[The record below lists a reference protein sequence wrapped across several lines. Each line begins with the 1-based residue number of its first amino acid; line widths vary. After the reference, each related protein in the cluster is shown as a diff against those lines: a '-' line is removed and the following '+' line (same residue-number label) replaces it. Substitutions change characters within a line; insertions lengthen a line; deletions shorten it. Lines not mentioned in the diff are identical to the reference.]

1 MSGGLMQLV
10 AIGAQDMY
18 LSYNP
23 EITFFD
29 TAHKTYTN
37 FALESM
43 EQNFS
48 AGAVGWGQQTS
59 TNLAR
64 TGDLVNTM
72 YIQLELP
79 KLVKS
84 DFITAGMTGTEWD
97 EFDSVAWTNCVGHA
111 AINYV
116 QLTIGGVPI
125 DKHYG
130 RWLHIWDELTCK
142 AEHFDG
148 VSQMVGRHPDE
159 DDLKENGKKAR
170 TLYVPLKFWFNRNV
184 GAALPLVALQFHDV
198 SIKIELNNL
207 NALVVFLDTGGYR
220 CTGAA
225 VKGHKVDNNVA
236 PLSKC
241 TLYVDYIYLDNE
253 ERQRFARDDHMY
265 LVEQLQFNGQ
275 ESVNDWG
282 AASEKSIVLNFNH
295 PTKEILWTAQL
306 SDNYKEGPAYN
317 DWFNYSSA
325 GPGRA
330 DADGYDLLGT
340 AQLRLNSHDRF
351 SPARQASYFRLVQP
365 ANHHT
370 RIPTK
375 NIYCYSFALNP
386 EEYQPSGTCN
396 FSRIDNARLM
406 LTSAKTEKLQ
416 EQAPGGGPWSE
427 MQGRYE
433 VWAWSLNQL
442 KVSGGL
448 GGLQFAN

>member
-43 EQNFS
+43 EQLFS
-48 AGAVGWGQQTS
+48 GSLGWGGQATAL
-59 TNLAR
+59 LAR
-64 TGDLVNTM
+64 TGDLVSTM
-72 YIQLELP
+72 YLQLELP
-79 KLVKS
+79 ELRKEMFFS
-84 DFITAGMTGTEWD
+84 DMSTPLATDTAA
-97 EFDSVAWTNCVGHA
+97 VHWTNSVGHA
-111 AINYV
+111 AINYI

-130 RWLHIWDELTCK
+130 RWLNIWDELTCK
-142 AEHFDG
+142 QEHWNG
-148 VSQMVGRHPDE
+148 RSEMIGRSVGLGGQEGLSYCSADKP
-159 DDLKENGKKAR
+159 K
-170 TLYVPLKFWFNRNV
+170 TLYVPLQFWFNRNV

-198 SIKIELNNL
+198 SIKVDLNPL
-207 NALVVFLDTGGYR
+207 NHLVVFVTSQNDRVTTTGIDTMR
-220 CTGAA
+220 I
-225 VKGHKVDNNVA
+225 DNNAA
-236 PLSKC
+236 PLEKC
-241 TLYVDYIYLDNE
+241 SLFVDYIYLDND

-275 ESVNDWG
+275 ETIGDFQNATD
-282 AASEKSIVLNFNH
+282 KSIRLNFNH
-295 PTKEILWTAQL
+295 PTKEILWTAQH
-306 SDNYKEGPAYN
+306 SDCYKEGPGYN
-317 DWFNYSSA
+317 DWFNYSSSKA
-325 GPGRA
+325 GDVA
-330 DADGYDLLGT
+330 NAYDLLGT

-370 RIPTK
+370 RIPEK
-375 NIYCYSFALNP
+375 HIYCYSFALNP

-396 FSRIDNARLM
+396 FSRIDNAHLILR
-406 LTSAKTEKLQ
+406 SSNKLPDV
-416 EQAPGGGPWSE
+416 APGTATSWSDV
-427 MQGRYE
+427 QGRYE

>member
-1 MSGGLMQLV
+1 MQLV

-43 EQNFS
+43 EL
-48 AGAVGWGQQTS
+48 GATGETKWGSQCIYTLS
-59 TNLAR
+59 R

-72 YIQLELP
+72 YLQLELP
-79 KLVKS
+79 RLNKA
-84 DFITAGMTGTEWD
+84 DFVTQAHTDAGVG
-97 EFDSVAWTNCVGHA
+97 SVAWTNSVGHA
-111 AINYV
+111 AINTV

-142 AEHFDG
+142 AEHYAG
-148 VSQMVGRHPDE
+148 VSEMVGRY
-159 DDLKENGKKAR
+159 DDDSGLAGNGDLEK
-170 TLYVPLKFWFNRNV
+170 LVYVPLKFWFNRNV

-198 SIKIELNNL
+198 TIKVEFNKLNS
-207 NALVVFLDTGGYR
+207 LVVFLADDGR
-220 CTGAA
+220 SRADFDI
-225 VKGHKVDNNVA
+225 VKNTTLYDHQAQLRKA
-236 PLSKC
+236 

-275 ESVNDWG
+275 ETINDFG
-282 AASEKSIVLNFNH
+282 STNERPIELHFNH
-295 PTKEILWTAQL
+295 PTKEIIFTAQL
-306 SDNYKEGPAYN
+306 AENYKEGPAYN
-317 DWFNYSSA
+317 DWFNYSAS
-325 GPGRA
+325 GPGLNV
-330 DADGYDLLGT
+330 GTGVDLLGK
-340 AQLRLNSHDRF
+340 ANLRLNSHDRF
-351 SPARQASYFRLVQP
+351 SPPRQASYFRLVQP

-406 LTSAKTEKLQ
+406 LTPAPIERLPATV
-416 EQAPGGGPWSE
+416 PGGHASWSDV
-427 MQGRYE
+427 QGRYE